1 MARFPSIRDHEPSSL
16 LRQFSS
22 EIERLFDQ
30 DRFGIPSLSGQ
41 WTPAVDI
48 REEPDEYFVEAEVP
62 GIDPKDLEVT
72 LENGV
77 LTLRGQ
83 RQEENENEG
92 NGFRHVER
100 SYGAFVRRFTLP
112 EAASDEDV
120 EARADKGVLKL
131 RIKKKEQSG
140 QRRIEVQG

>member
-1 MARFPSIRDHEPSSL
+1 MARLPSVRDYEPSSL

-30 DRFGIPSLSGQ
+30 DRPGISPLSGQ

-48 REEPDEYFVEAEVP
+48 REESDEYRVEAEVP

-72 LENGV
+72 LENNV

-83 RQEENENEG
+83 RQEENEEES
-92 NGFRHVER
+92 NGLRHVER

-112 EAASDEDV
+112 EAASDEEV

>member
-1 MARFPSIRDHEPSSL
+1 MARLPSIRDHEPSSL

-30 DRFGIPSLSGQ
+30 DRPGIPSLSGQ
-41 WTPAVDI
+41 WSPAVDI
-48 REEPDEYFVEAEVP
+48 REEPEEYVIEAEVP

-83 RQEENENEG
+83 RQEENESER

-112 EAASDEDV
+112 GAASDEDV